1 MLTEDLLPPGIAD
14 ESGKALAAIVDG
26 IELLDLSVPLVNL
39 VDRAAPD
46 ILPHLL
52 DQFHVDFIRPDAS
65 EEDRREKVKN
75 SVDWHRRKG
84 TPAHLEALVREMTGL
99 TSRIR
104 EKKYFLL
111 GRTGLGQPLAQPPR
125 SGFRLGSSKLGRD
138 GLGMPD
144 RWFEFDINLDS
155 RQARESAVAARD
167 VDALA
172 TAVKPARCRHVTR
185 FGPILLGHPQYARL
199 GVDTF

>member
-26 IELLDLSVPLVNL
+26 IELLDVSLPLVNL
-39 VDRAAPD
+39 VDRVSQN

-65 EEDRREKVKN
+65 EEERREKVKN

-84 TPAHLEALVREMTGL
+84 TPAHLEELIREMTGL
-99 TSRIR
+99 TAQIR

-125 SGFRLGSSKLGRD
+125 PGFRLGSSKLGKD

-144 RWFEFDINLDS
+144 RWFEFDVRLDS
-155 RQARESAVAARD
+155 RSARASGLASRD

-172 TAVKPARCRHVTR
+172 MAVKPARCRHVAR
-185 FGPILLGHPQYARL
+185 FGPILLGHPQYSRL